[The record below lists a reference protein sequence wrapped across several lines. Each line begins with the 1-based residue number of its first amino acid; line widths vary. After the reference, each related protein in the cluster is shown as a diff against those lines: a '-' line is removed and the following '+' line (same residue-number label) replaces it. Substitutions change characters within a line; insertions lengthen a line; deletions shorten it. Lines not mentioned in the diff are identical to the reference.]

1 MVGIKY
7 VSPCCSRANITVTK
21 QQARELTLA
30 ESGCK
35 LKPDEAPD
43 EVRDTAGGGELV
55 FIMPDAGCC

>member
-1 MVGIKY
+1 MMVGIKY

-35 LKPDEAPD
+35 LNRESCPENI
-43 EVRDTAGGGELV
+43 R
-55 FIMPDAGCC
+55 